1 MIDLRDIED
10 ARATVTPVLRVTPV
24 THSHSLSELA
34 GREVLLKG
42 EQLQRTGSFKIR
54 GARNFVA
61 RLEQSGGRKPEVV
74 AASAGNHAQGVALA
88 ARLSSLPATIFMPA
102 NAALPKVEATRSYGA
117 TVLLDGAVV
126 DDAMEAARDY
136 AERTGAVLV
145 PPFDDPLV
153 VAGQGTVGLELA
165 EQAPE
170 AAVVVVP
177 VGGGGLVSG
186 VATALAHTRPQVRVV
201 GVEAAGAAAMRA
213 SLDAGR
219 CVILDSVATMADG
232 IAVRCVSDLTLAH
245 VQAYVEDVVTVTEEE
260 ISRALLLLVE
270 RAKVVV
276 EPAGAVALAA
286 ILAGRVPG
294 TGPAVAVLSGGNV
307 DPLVLTKLID
317 RGLSA
322 AGRYLLL
329 RIVLSDRPGALA
341 ALTNAVAKMR
351 LNVLS
356 VEHHRAGLELG
367 VDEVEVLLTL
377 ETRDPSHRHE
387 VVRTLQDQGFN
398 VALAAEPAEPPQPD
412 DQGVPPSSA

>member
-1 MIDLRDIED
+1 VIDLRDIEE
-10 ARATVTPVLRVTPV
+10 ARATVGPVLRMTPV
-24 THSHSLSELA
+24 TTSHSLSELT
-34 GREVLLKG
+34 GRQVLLKG

-61 RLEQSGGRKPEVV
+61 HLEKAAASSRPAREADSTRPEVV

-88 ARLSSLPATIFMPA
+88 AQLSGLPATIFMPA

-126 DDAMEAARDY
+126 DDAMAAAHDH
-136 AERTGAVLV
+136 ADRTGAALV
-145 PPFDDPLV
+145 PPFDEPRV
-153 VAGQGTVGLELA
+153 VAGQGTLGLELA
-165 EQAPE
+165 EQAANAE
-170 AAVVVVP
+170 AVVVP
-177 VGGGGLVSG
+177 VGGGGLLAG
-186 VATALAHTRPQVRVV
+186 VATALAHTHPRVKVV

-219 CVILDSVATMADG
+219 CVTLDSVATMADG
-232 IAVRCVSDLTLAH
+232 IAVRGVSELTLAH
-245 VQAYVEDVVTVTEEE
+245 AQAYVRDVVTVSEDE
-260 ISRALLLLVE
+260 ISQAVLLLAE

-276 EPAGAVALAA
+276 EPAGAVGLAA

-294 TGPAVAVLSGGNV
+294 TGPALAVLSGGNV

-317 RGLSA
+317 HGLSA

-329 RIVLSDRPGALA
+329 RIVLGDRPGALA
-341 ALTNAVAKMR
+341 ALTDAVAKMR

-356 VEHHRAGLELG
+356 VEHHRAGLDLA

-387 VVRTLQDQGFN
+387 VVHTLRGQGFK
-398 VALAAEPAEPPQPD
+398 VELAR
-412 DQGVPPSSA
+412 

>member
-1 MIDLRDIED
+1 
-10 ARATVTPVLRVTPV
+10 
-24 THSHSLSELA
+24 
-34 GREVLLKG
+34 
-42 EQLQRTGSFKIR
+42 
-54 GARNFVA
+54 
-61 RLEQSGGRKPEVV
+61 
-74 AASAGNHAQGVALA
+74 
-88 ARLSSLPATIFMPA
+88 MPA

-126 DDAMEAARDY
+126 DDAMAAAREY

-170 AAVVVVP
+170 ATVVVVP
-177 VGGGGLVSG
+177 VGGGGLVAG
-186 VATALAHTRPQVRVV
+186 VATALAHTSPKVRVV

-219 CVILDSVATMADG
+219 CVTLDNVATMADG

-245 VQAYVEDVVTVTEEE
+245 AQAYVDDVVTVTEEE
-260 ISRALLLLVE
+260 ISQALLLLVE

-286 ILAGRVPG
+286 ILAGRVAG
-294 TGPAVAVLSGGNV
+294 AGPALAVLSGGNV

-341 ALTNAVAKMR
+341 ALTDAVAKMR

-356 VEHHRAGLELG
+356 VEHHRAGIELG
-367 VDEVEVLLTL
+367 VDEVEVLLTV

-387 VVRTLQDQGFN
+387 VVRTLRDQGFK
-398 VALAAEPAEPPQPD
+398 VTLAADPV
-412 DQGVPPSSA
+412 DQDSPPSSG

>member
-1 MIDLRDIED
+1 VIDLRDIED
-10 ARATVTPVLRVTPV
+10 ARVTVTPVLRVTPV
-24 THSHSLSELA
+24 TDSHALSELA
-34 GREVLLKG
+34 GREVLLKS

-61 RLEQSGGRKPEVV
+61 RLEAAAGGRPEVV

-88 ARLSSLPATIFMPA
+88 ARLSGLPATIFMPA

-126 DDAMEAARDY
+126 DDAMAAARDH
-136 AERTGAVLV
+136 AARTGAVLV

-165 EQAPE
+165 EQAPQ
-170 AAVVVVP
+170 ATVVVVP
-177 VGGGGLVSG
+177 VGGGGLVAG
-186 VATALAHTRPQVRVV
+186 VATALAHTRRQVKVV

-219 CVILDSVATMADG
+219 CVTLDNVATMADG

-245 VQAYVEDVVTVTEEE
+245 TQAYVDDVVTVTEEE

-294 TGPAVAVLSGGNV
+294 TGPALAVLSGGNV

-341 ALTNAVAKMR
+341 ALTDAVARMR

-367 VDEVEVLLTL
+367 VDEVEVLLTV

-387 VVRTLQDQGFN
+387 VVRTLRDQGFN
-398 VALAAEPAEPPQPD
+398 IELAAEPA
-412 DQGVPPSSA
+412 DQDARTSSG

>member
-1 MIDLRDIED
+1 MIDLRHIEE
-10 ARATVTPVLRVTPV
+10 ARARVGPVLRVTPV

-34 GREVLLKG
+34 GRPVLLKG

-61 RLEQSGGRKPEVV
+61 HLEAATRESDRKPEVV

-88 ARLSSLPATIFMPA
+88 ARLSGLPATIYMPA

-126 DDAMEAARDY
+126 DDALAAARDH
-136 AERTGAVLV
+136 ADRTDAVLV

-153 VAGQGTVGLELA
+153 VAGQGTIGLELA
-165 EQAPE
+165 EQAAQAE
-170 AAVVVVP
+170 VVLVP
-177 VGGGGLVSG
+177 VGGGGLLAG
-186 VATALAHTRPQVRVV
+186 VATALAHTRPQVKVV

-219 CVILDSVATMADG
+219 CVTLDSVATMADG

-245 VQAYVEDVVTVTEEE
+245 AQTYVHDVVTVSEEE
-260 ISRALLLLVE
+260 ISQAVLLLAE

-276 EPAGAVALAA
+276 EPAGAVGLAA
-286 ILAGRVPG
+286 ILTGRAPG
-294 TGPAVAVLSGGNV
+294 AGPALAVLSGGNV

-317 RGLSA
+317 HGLSA

-329 RIVLSDRPGALA
+329 RIVLGDRPGALA
-341 ALTNAVAKMR
+341 ALTDAVAKMR

-367 VDEVEVLLTL
+367 VDEVEVLLTV

-387 VVRTLQDQGFN
+387 VVQTLRDQGFA
-398 VALAAEPAEPPQPD
+398 VDLAR
-412 DQGVPPSSA
+412 

>member
-1 MIDLRDIED
+1 MIDLRDIEE
-10 ARATVTPVLRVTPV
+10 ARATVGPVLRVTPV
-24 THSHSLSELA
+24 THSQSLSELA
-34 GREVLLKG
+34 GRPVLLKG

-61 RLEQSGGRKPEVV
+61 HLEKAPGPHEVV

-88 ARLSSLPATIFMPA
+88 ARLSSVPATIFMPA
-102 NAALPKVEATRSYGA
+102 NAALPKVEATRAYGA

-126 DDAMEAARDY
+126 DDAMAAARDH
-136 AERTGAVLV
+136 ADQTGAVLV

-153 VAGQGTVGLELA
+153 VAGQGTIGLELA
-165 EQAPE
+165 EQAAQAE
-170 AAVVVVP
+170 VVLVP
-177 VGGGGLVSG
+177 VGGGGLLAG
-186 VATALAHTRPQVRVV
+186 VATALAHTRPHVKVV

-219 CVILDSVATMADG
+219 CVTLDAVATMADG

-245 VQAYVEDVVTVTEEE
+245 TQAYVHDVVTVSEEE
-260 ISRALLLLVE
+260 ISQAVLLLAE

-276 EPAGAVALAA
+276 EPAGAVGLAA
-286 ILAGRVPG
+286 ILAGRAPG
-294 TGPAVAVLSGGNV
+294 SGPALALLSGGNV

-317 RGLSA
+317 HGLSA
-322 AGRYLLL
+322 AGRFLLL

-341 ALTNAVAKMR
+341 TLTDAVAKMR

-387 VVRTLQDQGFN
+387 VVRALRDQGFN
-398 VALAAEPAEPPQPD
+398 VDL
-412 DQGVPPSSA
+412 VR